1 MTLEEFTS
9 KVMEELIAAG
19 FQVERHCGFP
29 LVKTPL
35 GHEEI
40 YRFLKFR
47 TSFPCDR
54 RIYAEGCL
62 MLPAGANAKFFSGA

>member
-9 KVMEELIAAG
+9 KVMKELKDADFVVEE
-19 FQVERHCGFP
+19 FQGFP
-29 LVKTPL
+29 LVKTP
-35 GHEEI
+35 HNYADI

-47 TSFPCDR
+47 TSIPCDR

-62 MLPAGANAKFFSGA
+62 MLPAGSNLHFHK